1 MTHTTLCITVPNTKW
16 PLQHTSDWQTRH
28 HHPLAVWYR
37 FRKTWLKI
45 TTSLMHALSRNVPGV
60 TSLWAAVSWVKV
72 RRLTPS
78 LGAMITTADGGGRRL
93 EKCIIISWFHWFI
106 SDEGWPGLD
115 GFASK
120 CMFPLLKSVFSAG
133 QWWEAGIHETSCS
146 HTLWVNESIKHI

>member
-45 TTSLMHALSRNVPGV
+45 TTSLMHALSRNVQGV
-60 TSLWAAVSWVKV
+60 TSLWTAVSRVKV

-106 SDEGWPGLD
+106 SDEVGLVLTVSRQNVCFRFLSRYFQRVN
-115 GFASK
+115 GEK
-120 CMFPLLKSVFSAG
+120 QVFMRHPA
-133 QWWEAGIHETSCS
+133 AIHCE
-146 HTLWVNESIKHI
+146 LMNQ